1 MNSESP
7 YIRDF
12 LSTIDLDAEPLRLF
26 VAGSGASARPQLV
39 AAIHRRLIG
48 REAVV
53 VTADFTGDDCG
64 PDTVLLIDNALDLDA
79 AELAKVLET
88 LRRPDISAVVATDM
102 VDPRLAD
109 TAADFSASGSV
120 LHLDRLRCSDIQALA
135 NGYGHSLAPDEASDL
150 EFLSGGHFGALDA
163 ALRSPVRG
171 RQTVDDALRGYFA
184 RTVGALDARQ
194 REILHISSIVHNLA
208 PDELELGGPSDA
220 FDRALG
226 TGLFAAQSPAIVE
239 SLAHPLGVGSE
250 RATLDRILDRRID
263 AGVLDID
270 TAVRLFDAGVRHS
283 GIAHH
288 FYEHAKRATPAA
300 AADLYQR
307 AAVIESP
314 SAETMLHHAE
324 CAASRGD
331 LDTAVSLTD
340 SILGDQSAQDADLA
354 VAVRISAAVSA
365 VCGQI
370 ASGAELYA
378 WLGPARADAES
389 AFGAILL
396 VASGRI
402 DDAAAM
408 LAATGGAP
416 SPGSTGTG
424 LLARGLMQSL
434 TGPPPLALNTM
445 SRALTLPRSPGASR
459 FQADSPAAIVAT
471 ALMHT
476 GAHDRA
482 RDVLAKATPAH
493 DTSSHLWARH
503 QILAAW
509 AALLAGSENPVAD
522 IPESALTDSL
532 GQRDT
537 LFLLALEVGVARR
550 FGDLE
555 DVRRTWSRASGT
567 LFECSVNLLDLLPI
581 CELWLAAVRLGDTE
595 HVDHLIDEAQDLLR
609 LLGDP
614 PLWSSLFHW
623 YGVQAAILGQSP
635 ADLLPHA
642 RALAESAKIH
652 SYSAG
657 LAEAGRQWLL
667 VLQGTVIGDEIETAA
682 RTLNRIGHS
691 WDAARLA
698 GEAAL
703 RAPDTKSATTLL
715 QLARSF
721 RVNTPE
727 PGSSREDANALP
739 DSPLTEREHQISE
752 LVVLGLTYREIGERL
767 YISAKTVEHHVA
779 RIKRKVGAQSR
790 SELLVVLRSLTTQNR
805 N

>member
-1 MNSESP
+1 MNNESP
-7 YIRDF
+7 YIRDL
-12 LSTIDLDAEPLRLF
+12 LSTIDLEAEPLRLF
-26 VAGSGASARPQLV
+26 VTGSGASARPQLL
-39 AAIHRRLIG
+39 AAIHRRLIS
-48 REAVV
+48 RETVV
-53 VTADFTGDDCG
+53 VTADFTGDDRG
-64 PDTVLLIDNALDLDA
+64 PKTVLLIDNALDLDP

-88 LRRPDISAVVATDM
+88 LRHTTISAVVATDT

-109 TAADFSASGSV
+109 TAAVFSATGSV

-150 EFLSGGHFGALDA
+150 ESLSGGHFGALDA

-171 RQTVDDALRGYFA
+171 RQSVDDALRGYFV

-208 PDELELGGPSDA
+208 PDELGSPTDA

-226 TGLFAAQSPAIVE
+226 TGLFAAQSPVIVE

-250 RATLDRILDRRID
+250 RATLDRILGRRIE

-270 TAVRLFDAGVRHS
+270 TAVRLFDAGVRHP
-283 GIAHH
+283 GIAQH
-288 FYEHAKRATPAA
+288 FYEHAKRATSAT

-314 SAETMLHHAE
+314 SVATMLHHAE

-354 VAVRISAAVSA
+354 VAVRISAAASA

-370 ASGAELYA
+370 SSGAELYA

-396 VASGRI
+396 VAAGRI

-416 SPGSTGTG
+416 SRGSTGTG
-424 LLARGLMQSL
+424 LLARGLMQSV
-434 TGPPPLALNTM
+434 TGPPPVALNTM
-445 SRALTLPRSPGASR
+445 SRALTLPRSPEASR

-476 GAHDRA
+476 GAHARA

-493 DTSSHLWARH
+493 DTSSHLLARH

-522 IPESALTDSL
+522 IPESVLTDSL

-537 LFLLALEVGVARR
+537 LFLRALEVGVARR

-667 VLQGTVIGDEIETAA
+667 VLQGTVGSDEIESAA
-682 RTLNRIGHS
+682 RTLDRIGHS

-727 PGSSREDANALP
+727 PGSSNEAANALP

-805 N
+805 R

>member
-7 YIRDF
+7 YIRDL
-12 LSTIDLDAEPLRLF
+12 LSTIDLEAEPLRLF
-26 VAGSGASARPQLV
+26 VTGSGASARPQLV

-53 VTADFTGDDCG
+53 VTADFTGDDRG

-88 LRRPDISAVVATDM
+88 LRRPNISAVVATDM

-109 TAADFSASGSV
+109 TAADFSASGAV

-250 RATLDRILDRRID
+250 RATLDRILDRRIE
-263 AGVLDID
+263 AGILDID
-270 TAVRLFDAGVRHS
+270 TAVRLFDAGVRHP

-408 LAATGGAP
+408 LSGTSGAP

-667 VLQGTVIGDEIETAA
+667 VLQGTVSGDEIETAA

>member
-7 YIRDF
+7 YIRDL
-12 LSTIDLDAEPLRLF
+12 LSTVDLEAKPLRLF
-26 VAGSGASARPQLV
+26 VTGSGASARPQLL
-39 AAIHRRLIG
+39 AAVHRRLIG
-48 REAVV
+48 REAAV
-53 VTADFTGDDCG
+53 VTGDFATADRG
-64 PDTVLLIDNALDLDA
+64 PNTVVLIDNALDLDA
-79 AELAKVLET
+79 GERAVVLEM
-88 LRRPDISAVVATDM
+88 LRRTNICAVVATDM
-102 VDPRLAD
+102 VDPRLAEA
-109 TAADFSASGSV
+109 AADFSTTGSV

-135 NGYGHSLAPDEASDL
+135 HGYGHSLTPDEAGNL
-150 EFLSGGHFGALDA
+150 ECLSEGHFGALDA
-163 ALRSPVRG
+163 ALRSPVLELH
-171 RQTVDDALRGYFA
+171 TVGDELRAYFA
-184 RTVGALDARQ
+184 RAVGALDARQ
-194 REILHISSIVHNLA
+194 REILYISTIVQNLA
-208 PDELELGGPSDA
+208 PDELDFDSPTDA
-220 FDRALG
+220 FDRAVG

-239 SLAHPLGVGSE
+239 SLAHPLGIGPE
-250 RATLDRILDRRID
+250 RAALDRILGRRIE

-270 TAVRLFDAGVRHS
+270 TAVRLFDAGVRHPAL
-283 GIAHH
+283 AH
-288 FYEHAKRATPAA
+288 YLYDAAQRATPAA
-300 AADLYQR
+300 AADLYRR

-324 CAASRGD
+324 CAASSGD

-340 SILGDQSAQDADLA
+340 SILHDQNVQDAELA

-370 ASGAELYA
+370 TSGADLYA

-402 DDAAAM
+402 DDAGAM
-408 LAATGGAP
+408 LAGVGGAP
-416 SPGSTGTG
+416 SPGNTGTG
-424 LLARGLMQSL
+424 LLARGLMQSM
-434 TGPPPLALNTM
+434 TGPPPIALNTM
-445 SRALTLPRSPGASR
+445 SRALTLPRSPGTSR
-459 FQADSPAAIVAT
+459 FQADSPAGIVAT

-482 RDVLAKATPAH
+482 HDVLAKATATQ
-493 DTSSHLWARH
+493 DRSSHLWARH

-509 AALLAGSENPVAD
+509 AALLAGTENPVAA
-522 IPESALTDSL
+522 IPESAITDSL

-537 LFLLALEVGVARR
+537 LFLRALEVGVARR
-550 FGDLE
+550 FGDLA

-567 LFECSVNLLDLLPI
+567 LFECSVNLFDLLPI
-581 CELWLAAVRLGDTE
+581 CELWLAAVRLSDTE
-595 HVDHLIDEAQDLLR
+595 HVDHLIDEAQNLLR
-609 LLGDP
+609 QLGDP

-642 RALAESAKIH
+642 RALSESAKVH

-667 VLQGTVIGDEIETAA
+667 VLQGTVSSDEIESAA
-682 RTLNRIGHS
+682 RTLDRIGHS

-727 PGSSREDANALP
+727 PGSSREDAQTVP
-739 DSPLTEREHQISE
+739 DSPLTEREHEIAE
-752 LVVLGLTYREIGERL
+752 LVVLGLTYREVGERL

-790 SELLVVLRSLTTQNR
+790 SELLVVLRSLTTPNR
-805 N
+805 Q